1 MRRLRVAVLTAAL
14 LPSLLVPLV
23 GVRAQTPPHVDPALY
38 AGLHWR
44 NIGPFRGGRSLA
56 VSGVPGDGRI
66 VYMGAVGG
74 GVWKTVDAGRSWT
87 PIMDDQ
93 PVASI
98 GAIAVAP
105 SDPRTVYVGSGEA
118 DMRSDIIH
126 GNGMYRSTDAGATWT
141 RIGLEDSR
149 QIGRVLVDPHD
160 PQTLLVA
167 ALGHA
172 YGPSETRGVY
182 RSTDGGTSWTRT
194 LFHDANTGAIDL
206 AADASGHEVFASL
219 WQTRRP
225 PWNTYPPSNGPGSGL
240 YKSTDGGVTWTQLQ
254 GGGFPSADVGKIGL
268 AVAPSD
274 PNRVYAIVDARDGGL
289 YRSDDGGVTW
299 RLADKDSRLWARGWY
314 FCHVAVDP
322 KDEDRV
328 YVSDTGFYRST
339 DGGAHFAAIKGS
351 PDGDDF
357 HGLWIDPLDG
367 DHLALASDQGT
378 SISLD
383 RGEHWSSWFNQPTG
397 QFYHLA
403 TDEQFPYRVFGTQQ
417 DSGAAMV
424 VSRSDHAGI
433 ESRDWRPLNV
443 GGENGAIAPD
453 PADPNTV
460 YGFGDEVDR
469 EDLRTGQL
477 RDISPLVGRPGVWRH
492 TWSEPIVFSPVD
504 RALYAANQVIF
515 RTRDGGSHW
524 DQISPDL
531 TRPNP
536 AVPSTLDPT
545 TVADT
550 AVSGPRRGVVYAL
563 APSPLRAQTLW
574 AGTDDGY
581 VWLTRDGG
589 RGWGNVTPPALSA
602 WSKVGIIE
610 ASHFDEGT
618 AYAAV
623 DRHRL
628 DDDHPYVYVTRDFG
642 RSWKLAVTGLPD
654 GSFVNAIREDP
665 LRRGL
670 LYAGTETGV
679 FVSFDDGGSWQSL
692 QLNLPTN
699 SVRDLSVRDGDL
711 VIATHGRAFWILD
724 DLAPLHELAANA
736 SEGARLFAPRDTIR
750 TQPYNDEAE
759 ASPPET
765 PLGENPPYGA
775 LIDYVVPAGARGPA
789 TLAILDASGD
799 TLRAWSSDDK
809 PDVQGADDVPFPAYW
824 IVPPALPSAQPGMH
838 RFAWD
843 FHAAA
848 AAQRRRRRR
857 GGDGPFVPPGR
868 YTVRLTVGGKTLA
881 QSLVV
886 RRDPRVRASDADLVA
901 QYRLAVDVDTELARV
916 NAAIAAADAARK
928 QPGAEV
934 AKIDAIAGVPP
945 VNDPRN
951 SIGTVPTVFTTL
963 RWYASALGT
972 LEGAIESADTAPT
985 TDERARWD
993 ELRTN
998 ADRALAAWESR
1009 DRSV

>member
-1 MRRLRVAVLTAAL
+1 MRHLRVAVLTASL
-14 LPSLLVPLV
+14 LPLLVPMAAV
-23 GVRAQTPPHVDPALY
+23 HAQSTRHVDPALY
-38 AGLHWR
+38 AAMRWR
-44 NIGPFRGGRSLA
+44 NIGPFRGGRTVA
-56 VSGVPGDGRI
+56 ISGVPGDGRI
-66 VYMGAVGG
+66 AYTGAVGG
-74 GVWKTVDAGRSWT
+74 GVWKTVDAGRTWT
-87 PIMDDQ
+87 PVMDSQ

-105 SDPRTVYVGSGEA
+105 SDPSTVYVGSGEA

-126 GNGMYRSTDAGATWT
+126 GNGMYRSTDAGASWT
-141 RIGLEDSR
+141 RIGLDDSR
-149 QIGRVLVDPHD
+149 QLGRIFVDPHD
-160 PQTLLVA
+160 PRTLLVA

-172 YGPSETRGVY
+172 YGPNDTRGVY
-182 RSTDGGTSWTRT
+182 RSTDGGTTWTRT

-225 PWNTYPPSNGPGSGL
+225 PWNTYPPSNGPGTGL
-240 YKSTDGGVTWTQLQ
+240 YKSTDGGVTWTPVT

-274 PNRVYAIVDARDGGL
+274 PNRIYAIVDARDGGL

-299 RLADKDSRLWARGWY
+299 RIVDKDPRLWARGWY

-322 KDEDRV
+322 KDENRV

-339 DGGAHFAAIKGS
+339 DGGAHFEAIKGS

-357 HGLWIDPLDG
+357 HSLWIDPLDG
-367 DHLALASDQGT
+367 DHLALASDQGS

-383 RGEHWSSWFNQPTG
+383 RGGYWSSWFNQPTG
-397 QFYHLA
+397 QFYHVA
-403 TDEQFPYRVFGTQQ
+403 TDDQYPYRVYGAQQ
-417 DSGAAMV
+417 DSGAAMIL
-424 VSRSDHAGI
+424 SHSDHSGI
-433 ESRDWRPLNV
+433 ESRDWRPINV
-443 GGENGAIAPD
+443 GGENGTIAPD
-453 PADPNTV
+453 PTAPDIV

-469 EDLRTGQL
+469 EDLRTGQI
-477 RDISPLVGRPGVWRH
+477 RDISPLVGRAGVWRQ
-492 TWSEPIVFSPVD
+492 TWTEPIVLSPVD
-504 RALYAANQVIF
+504 HAIYVSNQVVF
-515 RTRDGGSHW
+515 RTRDGGAHW

-536 AVPSTLDPT
+536 ALPATLDPT
-545 TVADT
+545 TVADSP
-550 AVSGPRRGVVYAL
+550 VKGPQRGVVYAL
-563 APSPLRAQTLW
+563 AASPLRAQTIW

-581 VWLTRDGG
+581 VWITRDG
-589 RGWGNVTPPALSA
+589 RNWRNVTPPGLTA

-618 AYAAV
+618 AYISV

-628 DDDHPYVYVTRDFG
+628 DDDRPYIYVTRDFG
-642 RSWKLAVTGLPD
+642 RSWKLATTGIPD

-665 LRRGL
+665 THRGL

-679 FVSFDDGGSWQSL
+679 SVSFDDGDSWQAL

-699 SVRDLSVRDGDL
+699 SVRDLSVRQGDL

-724 DLAPLHELAANA
+724 DLAPLRELAGDDA
-736 SEGARLFAPRDTIR
+736 GGTRLFAPRDAIR
-750 TQPYNDEAE
+750 TRPGNDEAE

-775 LIDYVVPAGARGPA
+775 LIDYVVPVGAHGPV
-789 TLAILDASGD
+789 TLAIVDANGT
-799 TLRAWSSDDK
+799 TLRTWSSDDK
-809 PDVQGADDVPFPAYW
+809 PSVPSPESVPFPAYW
-824 IVPPALPSAQPGMH
+824 ITPPALPSAQPGMH

-843 FHAAA
+843 LHAAS

-868 YTVRLTVGGKTLA
+868 YTVTLTVAGKTVTR
-881 QSLVV
+881 SLVV
-886 RRDPRVRASDADLVA
+886 RRDPRVHATDADLVA
-901 QYRLAVDVDTELARV
+901 QYRLAVEVDGELARV
-916 NAAIAAADAARK
+916 NAAIADADEARK
-928 QPGAEV
+928 KPDADV
-934 AKIDAIAGVPP
+934 ARIDAIAGTPP
-945 VNDPRN
+945 VDDPRN
-951 SIGTVPTVFTTL
+951 SVGSPITAFTTL

-985 TDERARWD
+985 TDEHARWD
-993 ELRTN
+993 DLRTA
-998 ADRALAAWESR
+998 ADRALAAWEGR
-1009 DRSV
+1009 DRNA